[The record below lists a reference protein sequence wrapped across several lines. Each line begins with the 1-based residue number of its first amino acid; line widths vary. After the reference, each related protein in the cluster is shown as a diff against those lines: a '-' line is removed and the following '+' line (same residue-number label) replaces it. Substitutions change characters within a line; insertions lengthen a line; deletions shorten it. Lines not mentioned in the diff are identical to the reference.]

1 MSVALIGNVSWRLW
15 TLQYKWCYYSKR
27 YTMTSNEESIS
38 GSLPRYFMSN
48 LSVERRIP
56 LHAFRLSAK
65 LAVNNLFNADYQTI
79 MSHPMPGINFEF
91 FLSVTI

>member
-1 MSVALIGNVSWRLW
+1 MSVALTGNVSWRLW

-27 YTMTSNEESIS
+27 YTMTSNEETIS

-48 LSVERRIP
+48 LSIER
-56 LHAFRLSAK
+56 K

-91 FLSVTI
+91 FLSVEI